1 MGSEM
6 CIRDRYYV
14 NGSAQI
20 STSYTSYQSKWTHI
34 AVVRDSGTTTLYLDG
49 VSKGTWSDSTNYN
62 VNSEVMIG
70 MRSGTASQSL
80 NGYISNL
87 RIVQGT
93 AVYTSNFTVT
103 SSPLTAITNT
113 KLLICNDTNIIN
125 DGSASNHSITRNG
138 DALPTKF
145 SPF

>member
-1 MGSEM
+1 
-6 CIRDRYYV
+6 
-14 NGSAQI
+14 
-20 STSYTSYQSKWTHI
+20 
-34 AVVRDSGTTTLYLDG
+34 
-49 VSKGTWSDSTNYN
+49 
-62 VNSEVMIG
+62 MIG